1 MSAVEAIEAIKK
13 KEIKARELV
22 ENAISRLE
30 SSNDQLNSLITMTGD
45 YALQQAD
52 AVDKKVSANE
62 TLPPLGGIP
71 LVIKDDLALEG
82 IPTTVGS
89 KALENNY
96 SPYSA
101 EVVQRSVD
109 SGGAVV
115 GKANMDEFGM
125 GATTKTSSYFWSRNP
140 LDLDRTAGEGAA
152 AAVSAN
158 QAMLAIASDT
168 GGGLREAASYCG
180 IKGFCPTPGVISRY
194 GLSSFSSS
202 MSEVGLLARKAEDF
216 LLMMDVISGYDPRD
230 SATSAFSNASLK
242 DDSMEDRTLTAGYP
256 TEIWKQVEAP
266 LKKNVENNNEL
277 FKNCNME
284 LKEVS
289 LPYFRAGLL
298 AYYIL
303 VISESFSN
311 LSRFDGIRYGYHYEG
326 ANLEE
331 WYQKTRSHTF
341 GEEAKRRSVIGAY
354 LLNEDNFKKYYEKA
368 LQVWTLVKDDFN
380 RVLEECDLLILP
392 VTRSPA
398 PLLEEN
404 KSFTENYEID
414 EFCAPVSLA
423 GLPSLSLPVSK
434 SNDLPVSVQIVGKP
448 FIEKSLIKLGMRL
461 ESEANVS
468 FLPAI

>member
-1 MSAVEAIEAIKK
+1 MSAAEAVKAIKK

-22 ENAISRLE
+22 ENAITRLE
-30 SSNDQLNSLITMTGD
+30 YTNDRLKSLITITGEN
-45 YALQQAD
+45 ALQQAD
-52 AVDKKVSANE
+52 AVDKKVSADE
-62 TLPPLGGIP
+62 ALPPLGGIP

-82 IPTTVGS
+82 IPNTVGT

-96 SPYSA
+96 SPFSA
-101 EVVQRSVD
+101 EVVQRSID
-109 SGGAVV
+109 SGGAVM

-180 IKGFCPTPGVISRY
+180 IMGLCPTPGVISRY
-194 GLSSFSSS
+194 GLTSFSSS
-202 MSEVGLLARKAEDF
+202 LSEVGLLARKAEDF
-216 LLMMDVISGYDPRD
+216 LLMLDIASGYDPRD
-230 SATSAFSNASLK
+230 FATSALSATSLK
-242 DDSMEDRTLTAGYP
+242 DDLIENNIITAGYP
-256 TEIWKQVEAP
+256 TEIWQQVEAP
-266 LKKNVENNNEL
+266 FKDNIENNIEL

-284 LKEVS
+284 FQEVS
-289 LPYFRAGLL
+289 LPYFKAGLL

-331 WYQKTRSHTF
+331 WYQKTRKHTF
-341 GEEAKRRSVIGAY
+341 GEEARRRSFLGAY
-354 LLNEDNFKKYYEKA
+354 LLNEDNYKKYYEKA
-368 LQVWTLVKDDFN
+368 LQVWTLVKDDFS
-380 RVLEECDLLILP
+380 RVFEKCDLLILP
-392 VTRSPA
+392 VTRLPA
-398 PLLEEN
+398 PLLEET
-404 KSFTENYEID
+404 KSFTENYQID

-423 GLPSLSLPVSK
+423 GLPSLCLPVSK
-434 SNDLPVSVQIVGKP
+434 SNDLPVSVQLVGKP
-448 FIEKSLIKLGMRL
+448 FSEKSLIKLSMRL

-468 FLPAI
+468 FMPVI